1 MEKSL
6 SLKEYQQGAYRTEK
20 AELAEVLSLIKK
32 VIPLYDNVFLERYW
46 PYKAQ
51 NNEKLHH
58 YKKGKYSISTNA
70 MIMAMLISVREKIGL
85 SSEKDSIEKNI
96 DAAKDEY
103 FSNVLSKDTFASSS
117 ESYGNND
124 PLNLFWAHILFKGSK
139 KDRFISSINDCIKN
153 KVYKNNKPVSLCK
166 LLKLNN
172 GSSIQAHSFI
182 ALYAYRCA
190 ILAGIEDEIKEVYFD
205 FFELRLHQNLSFKSI
220 PDSRFDPAELVFC
233 LEGMLLSKK
242 SSVSDEILHRVFEVL
257 GEAQD
262 TTPCWRPVNPIY
274 ASPQGQI
281 FLPLSIEVGMSLLN
295 IFEKIDSDSKPQS
308 YFAKYLPM
316 LQRYFRWLKAQ
327 EKAVCFLKEDRKRKG
342 FFEPCDVYGWESEHV
357 GDEGVIHIWQTALI
371 LDYLASYAKLLKR
384 HIAKQYLISSN
395 LSVQYN
401 ESPLNNEVCFFVD
414 SNPFPEYLPYAK
426 FEYNIPSYFFKN
438 FISSRKTEYVKAR
451 NCRLGCCCSKDGHCP
466 TLSLCSGSSSSDSEK
481 EKFFSLLLYGP
492 PGTGKSYFTKMVAK
506 CLMWKHITVTPSD
519 FLADGSA
526 EIEAR
531 AKGIFACL
539 MEQENAV
546 ILFDEIDQFILD
558 RDSIRYDKQ
567 TDVFKLLTPGMLPKF
582 QDLRDNAKCIFI
594 IATNYAE
601 RIDPAVVRAGRVDKK
616 IPLMPPS
623 WEKRVQLCKE
633 KLSKDKIGERFDL
646 YCEKIAN
653 LTAFYTWKELNNFL
667 ELLPSDI
674 SFEDLPSFISNNGS
688 VNLSFKKI
696 LQRIPFWDDNDK
708 FDATR
713 HDTKSVV
720 EELTLLSMAYGK
732 NCMSGLLHMP
742 DSIAPKLSEAVKRKI
757 REVKEQMDN

>member
-32 VIPLYDNVFLERYW
+32 VIPLYDNVFLKKYW
-46 PYKAQ
+46 PYRAQ

-70 MIMAMLISVREKIGL
+70 MIMAMLISVREKIGF
-85 SSEKDSIEKNI
+85 SNEKDSIKENI
-96 DAAKDEY
+96 DAAKEEY
-103 FSNVLSKDTFASSS
+103 FSKVLSKDTFASSS
-117 ESYGNND
+117 ESYGEND

-139 KDRFISSINDCIKN
+139 KDKFISSINDCIEN
-153 KVYKNNKPVSLCK
+153 KVCKNNKPVSLCK

-190 ILAGIEDEIKEVYFD
+190 ILAGIEDKIKEVYFD

-274 ASPQGQI
+274 AFPQGQI

-327 EKAVCFLKEDRKRKG
+327 EKTVSFLKEDRKRKG
-342 FFEPCDVYGWESEHV
+342 IFEPCAVYGWESEHV

-371 LDYLASYAKLLKR
+371 LDYLASYAKRLKW
-384 HIAKQYLISSN
+384 HIAKQYLISSG
-395 LSVQYN
+395 LSVVYGDDV
-401 ESPLNNEVCFFVD
+401 EKCKKCFFET
-414 SNPFPEYLPYAK
+414 SNPFSNQLSISNVRYNVPMYV
-426 FEYNIPSYFFKN
+426 FEN
-438 FISSRKTEYVKAR
+438 FIAKKKHE
-451 NCRLGCCCSKDGHCP
+451 NEGFNCCCSEELK
-466 TLSLCSGSSSSDSEK
+466 SFVASESSY
-481 EKFFSLLLYGP
+481 SLLLYGP
-492 PGTGKSYFTKMVAK
+492 PGTGKSFFTKKIAQ
-506 CLMWKHITVTPSD
+506 CLNWKHITITPSD
-519 FLADGSA
+519 FLANGSA
-526 EIEAR
+526 EIEVR
-531 AKGIFACL
+531 AKGIFSCL

-558 RDSIRYDKQ
+558 RDSKRYDAQ
-567 TDVFKLLTPGMLPKF
+567 SDVFKLLTPGMLPKF
-582 QDLRDNAKCIFI
+582 QELRENAKCIFV

-601 RIDPAVVRAGRVDKK
+601 RIDPAIVRLGRIDIK
-616 IPLMPPS
+616 IPLLPPD
-623 WEKRVQLCKE
+623 WKKRKAICLDFFDELREKG
-633 KLSKDKIGERFDL
+633 KLKSEYTDSD
-646 YCEKIAN
+646 CDMIADHTP
-653 LTAFYTWKELNNFL
+653 LSSWKELTT
-667 ELLPSDI
+667 LLKKVSAEKQNDGLDKFVI
-674 SFEDLPSFISNNGS
+674 DNCAINLTFER
-688 VNLSFKKI
+688 V
-696 LQRIPFWDDNDK
+696 LQRLDKLSAESVEKLNDK
-708 FDATR
+708 
-713 HDTKSVV
+713 KSAYSASDGII
-720 EELTLLSMAYGK
+720 EELALMCIVYDKDVATGK
-732 NCMSGLLHMP
+732 KVLEKVFDGFSTIIS
-742 DSIAPKLSEAVKRKI
+742 DVESKI
-757 REVKEQMDN
+757 SDLIK

>member
-1 MEKSL
+1 MEKVL

-32 VIPLYDNVFLERYW
+32 VIPLYDNVFLEKYW
-46 PYKAQ
+46 PYRAQ
-51 NNEKLHH
+51 NNEKLLH
-58 YKKGKYSISTNA
+58 YKEGKYSISTNA
-70 MIMAMLISVREKIGL
+70 MIMVMLIRVREKIGL
-85 SSEKDSIEKNI
+85 SSEKDSIEENI
-96 DAAKDEY
+96 DAAKEEY

-117 ESYGNND
+117 QSYGKND

-139 KDRFISSINDCIKN
+139 KDKFISSINDCIKN
-153 KVYKNNKPVSLCK
+153 KVWKDNKPVSLNK

-182 ALYAYRCA
+182 TLYTYRCA
-190 ILAGIEDEIKEVYFD
+190 ILAGIEDKIKDLYFD

-295 IFEKIDSDSKPQS
+295 IFEKIDCDSKPHS

-327 EKAVCFLKEDRKRKG
+327 EKAVCFLKEDKTKG
-342 FFEPCDVYGWESEHV
+342 IFEPCDVYGWESEHV

-371 LDYLASYAKLLKR
+371 IEYLASYAKLLKR
-384 HIAKQYLISSN
+384 HIARQYLISSG
-395 LSVQYN
+395 LSVAYSDDL
-401 ESPLNNEVCFFVD
+401 EKCKKCFFET
-414 SNPFPEYLPYAK
+414 SNPFPDHLPNSN
-426 FEYNIPSYFFKN
+426 FRYNVPKYFFKN
-438 FISSRKTEYVKAR
+438 FIAKHLDSNKSFD
-451 NCRLGCCCSKDGHCP
+451 CCGSKEFMSDAAAK
-466 TLSLCSGSSSSDSEK
+466 LSY
-481 EKFFSLLLYGP
+481 SLLLYGP
-492 PGTGKSYFTKMVAK
+492 PGTGKTFFTKKIAH
-506 CLMWKHITVTPSD
+506 CLNWKHITVTPSD

-531 AKGIFACL
+531 AKGIFSCL

-546 ILFDEIDQFILD
+546 ILFDEIDQFVLD
-558 RDSIRYDKQ
+558 RDSKRYDDQ

-582 QDLRDNAKCIFI
+582 QNLRDNAKCIFI

-601 RIDPAVVRAGRVDKK
+601 RIDPAIVRAGRVDVK

-623 WEKRVQLCKE
+623 WAMRRAICVEKFD
-633 KLSKDKIGERFDL
+633 KDKLGERYDE
-646 YCEKIAN
+646 YCSEIA
-653 LTAFYTWKELNNFL
+653 TRTKFFTWKELNN
-667 ELLPSDI
+667 LLRRFPSDKPIDNLGSFIKDNGSATLSLKKVSQRLPKPNNGETIETDRQDIMSVAEEIALLYI
-674 SFEDLPSFISNNGS
+674 SIEKETDAEKFSLEIDLPYKAK
-688 VNLSFKKI
+688 LETKI
-696 LQRIPFWDDNDK
+696 KEIINDLLNK
-708 FDATR
+708 VTDENS
-713 HDTKSVV
+713 TK
-720 EELTLLSMAYGK
+720 
-732 NCMSGLLHMP
+732 
-742 DSIAPKLSEAVKRKI
+742 
-757 REVKEQMDN
+757 